1 MYIPKIVHVGPHST
15 VSLLVRALCS
25 AFAVRWIQVKFIT
38 GLADS

>member
-1 MYIPKIVHVGPHST
+1 MPKLVHVGPHST
-15 VSLLVRALCS
+15 VSVLARALCF